1 MNKKT
6 ATRISNIKRQAR
18 MITYN
23 ERGVAAKI
31 EAELIKGLSTL
42 SVARGFGVSEEYVTA
57 VKQAMERRK

>member
-6 ATRISNIKRQAR
+6 ATRISSIKKQAR

-23 ERGVAAKI
+23 ERGTSTEI
-31 EAELIKGLSTL
+31 ETLLRGGIDQATIAHGL
-42 SVARGFGVSEEYVTA
+42 GVSVEYVTA